1 VAAIFEN
8 TNSVG
13 RSSLEDGAGIEIVWL
28 FSRAQRHWGLRVVGW
43 VDG

>member
-8 TNSVG
+8 TNSAG
-13 RSSLEDGAGIEIVWL
+13 RSSLEDGVGIEIVWL
-28 FSRAQRHWGLRVVGW
+28 FSRAQRHWDLRVAGW